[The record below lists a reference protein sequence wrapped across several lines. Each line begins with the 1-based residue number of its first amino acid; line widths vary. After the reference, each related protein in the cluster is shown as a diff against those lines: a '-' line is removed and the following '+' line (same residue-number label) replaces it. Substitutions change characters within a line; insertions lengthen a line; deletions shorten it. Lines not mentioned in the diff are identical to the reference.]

1 MALKDEE
8 ERPAPQVVEKFHTNC
23 DVDESKDAYH
33 HTLGSNTFQASP
45 GSHSHNGSDSVLLLQ
60 NIEITGSRG
69 GNTAL
74 ASVIAALVFLGAK
87 DSTTP

>member
-1 MALKDEE
+1 MAVSNEE
-8 ERPAPQVVEKFHTNC
+8 ERPKPQIVADFHTNC
-23 DVDESKDAYH
+23 DVDDGKEAYH
-33 HTLGSNTFQASP
+33 HTIGTQPHQAAS
-45 GSHSHNGSDSVLLLQ
+45 GSHSHNGSDSVQLLT

-87 DSTTP
+87 DSTTA

>member
-1 MALKDEE
+1 MAQADEE
-8 ERPAPQVVEKFHTNC
+8 ERPAGPVVEKFHTNC
-23 DVDESKDAYH
+23 DVDESKEAYH
-33 HTLGSNTFQASP
+33 HTIGTNTFQAAS
-45 GSHSHNGSDSVLLLQ
+45 GAHTHNGSDSPQLLI

-87 DSTTP
+87 DSTTA

>member
-8 ERPAPQVVEKFHTNC
+8 ERPSPQVVEKFHTNC
-23 DVDESKDAYH
+23 DVDESKDSYH
-33 HTLGSNTFQASP
+33 HTLGANTFQASP
-45 GSHSHNGSDSVLLLQ
+45 GSHTHNGADSVLLLQ
-60 NIEITGSRG
+60 NIELTGSRG